1 MPTHSATTRRGLSER
16 LAPFSSTIF
25 VSMTELAK
33 KTESIN
39 LGQGFPDTDGPPA
52 MLEAAQ
58 KAIAD
63 GVNQYSPGRGYL
75 PLRQAIANDRAT
87 RYGTVYDP
95 DTEILITVG
104 ATEALTCAIL
114 ALVEPG
120 EEVVA
125 LEPCYD
131 SYAPAVALA
140 RGALARVPLEPSG
153 GKFVFDPERLAAAI
167 TPRTRIILLN
177 TPHNPTG
184 TVLSHD
190 ELAEIARL
198 AVEHDLIVLTDE
210 VYEHLIFDG
219 RRHVPIASLPG
230 MAERTLSCSGAGKT
244 FNATGWKTGW
254 VCGPADLV
262 SAVLA
267 VKQYVTFVGA
277 APLQPA
283 VALALRTQDG
293 WIRGLRAMLL
303 ENRDRLAAGLAEA
316 GFTVYPA
323 TGTYFL
329 TADAAPLAATA
340 AKGWDG
346 EDGVEFCRRLAHEV
360 GVAAIPYAG
369 LSERRH
375 MYGSLV
381 RFAFCKRPEVLDEA
395 LARLARLRS

>member
-1 MPTHSATTRRGLSER
+1 MPARTASPRRGLSER
-16 LAPFSSTIF
+16 LTPFATTIF
-25 VSMTELAK
+25 AEMTALAK
-33 KTESIN
+33 KTQSIN

-75 PLRQAIANDRAT
+75 PLRQAISNDRAT
-87 RYGTVYDP
+87 RYGTAYDP
-95 DTEILITVG
+95 ETEILVTVG

-120 EEVVA
+120 EQVLA

-131 SYAPAVALA
+131 SYAPAVAMA
-140 RGALARVPLEPSG
+140 RGELVRVPLEPKA
-153 GKFVFDPERLAAAI
+153 GKFVFDPERFAAAI

-184 TVLSHD
+184 TVLD
-190 ELAEIARL
+190 NEELGEIARL
-198 AVEHDLIVLTDE
+198 AIEHDLIVLTDE

-219 RRHVPIASLPG
+219 LKHRPIAALPG

-254 VCGPADLV
+254 VCGPAELV

-293 WIRGLRAMLL
+293 WIRGLRAGLL
-303 ENRDRLAAGLAEA
+303 DNRDRLSAGLAEA

-329 TADAAPLAATA
+329 TADAAPLGHT
-340 AKGWDG
+340 
-346 EDGVEFCRRLAHEV
+346 DGVEFCRHLINEV
-360 GVAAIPYAG
+360 GVAGIPYAG
-369 LSERRH
+369 LTDRH
-375 MYGSLV
+375 DLYGGLV

-395 LARLARLRS
+395 IERLAGLKR

>member
-1 MPTHSATTRRGLSER
+1 MTTPTAARRGLAER

-25 VSMTELAK
+25 TEMTELAK
-33 KTESIN
+33 RTQSIN

-58 KAIAD
+58 KAIAE

-95 DTEILITVG
+95 ETEILITVG

-131 SYAPAVALA
+131 SYAPAVAMAHGTLV
-140 RGALARVPLEPSG
+140 GVPLVPKD
-153 GKFVFDPERLAAAI
+153 GKFVFDLGRFAEAI
-167 TPRTRIILLN
+167 TPRTRLLLLN

-184 TVLSHD
+184 TVLTND
-190 ELAEIARL
+190 ELGEIARL
-198 AVEHDLIVLTDE
+198 AAEHDLIVLTDE

-219 RRHVPIASLPG
+219 LKHRPIAALPG

-254 VCGPADLV
+254 VCGPASLV
-262 SAVLA
+262 NAVLA

-293 WIRGLRAMLL
+293 WIRGLRASLL
-303 ENRDRLAAGLAEA
+303 DNRDRLATGLADA
-316 GFTVYPA
+316 GFLVYPA

-329 TADAAPLAATA
+329 TADPAPL
-340 AKGWDG
+340 GHP
-346 EDGVEFCRRLAHEV
+346 DGVEFCHWLANEV

-369 LSERRH
+369 LSDRH
-375 MYGSLV
+375 DLYGSLV

-395 LARLARLRS
+395 LARLAQLNG

>member
-1 MPTHSATTRRGLSER
+1 MTTPTATRRGLSER
-16 LAPFSSTIF
+16 LVPFASTIF
-25 VSMTELAK
+25 SEMTKLAK
-33 KTESIN
+33 RTQSIN

-63 GVNQYSPGRGYL
+63 GMNQYSPGRGYL

-95 DTEILITVG
+95 ETEILITVG

-120 EEVVA
+120 DEVVA

-131 SYAPAVALA
+131 SYAPAVAMA
-140 RGALARVPLEPSG
+140 RGELVRVPLEPEDG
-153 GKFVFDPERLAAAI
+153 RFVFDPERFASAI
-167 TPRTRIILLN
+167 TARTRIILLN

-184 TVLSHD
+184 TVLTRD
-190 ELAEIARL
+190 ELGEIARL
-198 AVEHDLIVLTDE
+198 AIRHDLLVLTDE

-219 RRHVPIASLPG
+219 KGHLPIASLPG
-230 MAERTLSCSGAGKT
+230 MAERTLSCSSAGKT

-254 VCGPADLV
+254 ACGPADLV

-267 VKQYVTFVGA
+267 VKQYVTFTGA
-277 APLQPA
+277 SPLQPA

-293 WIRGLRAMLL
+293 WIRGLRASLL
-303 ENRDRLAAGLAEA
+303 DNRDRLAAGLAEA
-316 GFTVYPA
+316 GFRVYPA

-329 TADAAPLAATA
+329 TADPAPL
-340 AKGWDG
+340 GHQ
-346 EDGVEFCRRLAHEV
+346 DGVAFCHWLANEA

-369 LSERRH
+369 LSERRDL
-375 MYGSLV
+375 YGSLV
-381 RFAFCKRPEVLDEA
+381 RLAFCKRPEVLDEA
-395 LARLARLRS
+395 LARLAKLKR

>member
-1 MPTHSATTRRGLSER
+1 MPTPTAARRGLSER
-16 LAPFSSTIF
+16 LVPFSTTIF
-25 VSMTELAK
+25 AEMTELAR
-33 KTESIN
+33 KTQSVN

-63 GVNQYSPGRGYL
+63 GVNQYSSGRGYL

-95 DTEILITVG
+95 ETEILITVG

-131 SYAPAVALA
+131 SYAPAVAMAHGVLV
-140 RGALARVPLEPSG
+140 RVPLEPKDG
-153 GKFVFDPERLAAAI
+153 RFVFDPERFAAAI

-177 TPHNPTG
+177 SPHNPTG
-184 TVLSHD
+184 TVLTNED
-190 ELAEIARL
+190 LGEIARL
-198 AVEHDLIVLTDE
+198 AALHDIIVLTDE

-219 RRHVPIASLPG
+219 FRHRPIAALPG

-262 SAVLA
+262 KAVLA

-293 WIRGLRAMLL
+293 WIRGLRASLL
-303 ENRDRLAAGLAEA
+303 ENRDRLSAGLAEA
-316 GFTVYPA
+316 GFAVYPA

-329 TADAAPLAATA
+329 TADASPLGYA
-340 AKGWDG
+340 DG
-346 EDGVEFCRRLAHEV
+346 FEFCHHLAQQV
-360 GVAAIPYAG
+360 GVVGIPYAG
-369 LSERRH
+369 LSDRRDL
-375 MYGSLV
+375 YGGLV

-395 LARLARLRS
+395 LARVAQLTQ